1 MNWFSEAGPSNT
13 LLNPNLLTASPP
25 PSQTR
30 NAILEKNGNISP
42 EAPFPDRIHGYPPA
56 TCGFTKGKN
65 GFRTG
70 L

>member
-1 MNWFSEAGPSNT
+1 MNWFSEASPSNT

-56 TCGFTKGKN
+56 T
-65 GFRTG
+65 
-70 L
+70 

>member
-1 MNWFSEAGPSNT
+1 MNWFSEASPSNT
-13 LLNPNLLTASPP
+13 LLNPNPLTASPP